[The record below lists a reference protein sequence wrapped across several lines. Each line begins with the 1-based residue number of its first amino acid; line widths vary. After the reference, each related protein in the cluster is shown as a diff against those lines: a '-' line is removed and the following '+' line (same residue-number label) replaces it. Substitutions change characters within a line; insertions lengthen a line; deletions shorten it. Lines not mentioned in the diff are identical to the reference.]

1 MSSAGLGALP
11 RSPPASPSSR
21 DAPKFPSWGIFLLKR
36 KEAPKLGFEEIIM
49 RINILLIITTTN
61 NNKY

>member
-1 MSSAGLGALP
+1 MSSAGLRALP

-21 DAPKFPSWGIFLLKR
+21 DAPKFPSWGILLLKR
-36 KEAPKLGFEEIIM
+36 KEAPKLCFEEIIM
-49 RINILLIITTTN
+49 RIIILLIITTN